1 LPLEMLYTWH
11 MTGLISH
18 FKGSLFCV
26 AVLTA
31 LPMAAQVTPFA
42 DCPAFG
48 GTKLFSEELNP
59 WRRYSQT
66 PQAREFIA
74 FGYSQGEQGAD
85 NFMSCLD
92 DFAGGNPSK
101 ISAAILKLAESPW
114 GLRSR
119 AYGMA
124 ISGNGATLT
133 LSREEMNSLWADPR
147 DSETAGFDVG
157 FDTRRSVVDRFAVTY
172 SSQGKYY
179 YGSTLRVERWS
190 LGRVYHQLGASLPD
204 ANLGRAKSLLDY
216 NETQN
221 RNTTYAI
228 DAFVGAEI
236 GSGMRLA
243 VQMDR
248 LASRRLWDV
257 EEKPQ
262 YRAGVQIDLGAMF
275 QITLESDIN
284 EAMRMPFP
292 VDQKTAVAS
301 LKVKAN
307 SYITFAI
314 GAERKTMDGRNT
326 TRTGINVWITGKK
339 YHLGAGFQLGQ
350 DETPWGATW
359 KIQ

>member
-1 LPLEMLYTWH
+1 
-11 MTGLISH
+11 MTSYL
-18 FKGSLFCV
+18 KASLFCA
-26 AVLTA
+26 AVITA
-31 LPMAAQVTPFA
+31 LPLAAQVPPFA
-42 DCPAFG
+42 DGPAFG

-59 WRRYSQT
+59 WRRSSQT
-66 PQAREFIA
+66 PQAKEFIA

-85 NFMSCLD
+85 NFMSCLG
-92 DFAGGNPSK
+92 DFESGNPSK

-124 ISGNGATLT
+124 ISGNGTTLT
-133 LSREEMNSLWADPR
+133 LSREEMTSLWADAQ
-147 DSETAGFDVG
+147 DSEIAGFGVD

-179 YGSTLRVERWS
+179 YGSTLRVERWR
-190 LGRVYHQLGASLPD
+190 LGRVYNQLGASLSQ
-204 ANLGRAKSLLDY
+204 AKSLLDY
-216 NETQN
+216 DETQN
-221 RNTTYAI
+221 RNTTYAL
-228 DAFVGAEI
+228 DAFIGAEI

-243 VQMDR
+243 VKMDR

-262 YRAGVQIDLGAMF
+262 YRAGLQMDLGAMF

-339 YHLGAGFQLGQ
+339 YHLGAGVQLGQ

-359 KIQ
+359 MIQ